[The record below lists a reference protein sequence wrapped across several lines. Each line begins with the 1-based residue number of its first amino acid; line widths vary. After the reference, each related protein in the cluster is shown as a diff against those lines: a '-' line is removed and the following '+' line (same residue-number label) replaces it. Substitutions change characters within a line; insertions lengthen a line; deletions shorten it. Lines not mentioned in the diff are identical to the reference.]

1 MIIDKIPEIARAIAE
16 PLSKVEKIV
25 IVDSGSGEGKG
36 ASKITG
42 YVTDI
47 ISSLPETVEAL
58 TGVDLKDIIN
68 NKEVIKRLVDNKP
81 VVQEE
86 LKTEELIDE

>member
-1 MIIDKIPEIARAIAE
+1 M
-16 PLSKVEKIV
+16 
-25 IVDSGSGEGKG
+25 IVDSGNGEGKG

-58 TGVDLKDIIN
+58 TGVDLKKIVSNRDLFKELENKKDIIEKEDQVN
-68 NKEVIKRLVDNKP
+68 NE
-81 VVQEE
+81 
-86 LKTEELIDE
+86 